1 MRYKNDVI
9 FQSMDP
15 KEAAEFTKG
24 DPEKI
29 KLMRE
34 IKAQQ
39 KIEDFKAPIK
49 QDDPMTTWVKN
60 TTALNKNPG
69 AFKKE
74 VKASEAI
81 ENQPGYK
88 IEDDPNL
95 LRRIKFYE
103 GKDLGPAFDAAIA
116 EEDKALKK
124 LGRDPMNILQRNKSK
139 KAVAVKPK
147 VKPFVKKPKQ
157 LELPL
162 NIPKI
167 DFNLLKSPVAPDA
180 GSMKQEPVTTKTRI
194 EDDPKYRN
202 TIFGTDVLYRRKRGL
217 DD

>member
-81 ENQPGYK
+81 ENQPGYEIDK
-88 IEDDPNL
+88 DPNL
-95 LRRIKFYE
+95 LRRIKLYSSN
-103 GKDLGPAFDAAIA
+103 DLGPGFDTAIA
-116 EEDKALKK
+116 AEDAELKK
-124 LGRDPMNILQRNKSK
+124 LGRDPLTILQRNNIKKFDRQEKSTYPSNPG
-139 KAVAVKPK
+139 PK
-147 VKPFVKKPKQ
+147 SS
-157 LELPL
+157 LEYNFILRY
-162 NIPKI
+162 K
-167 DFNLLKSPVAPDA
+167 F
-180 GSMKQEPVTTKTRI
+180 GSSSI
-194 EDDPKYRN
+194 
-202 TIFGTDVLYRRKRGL
+202 L
-217 DD
+217 

>member
-9 FQSMDP
+9 LQSMDT

-24 DPEKI
+24 VLEKI
-29 KLMRE
+29 KFMRE
-34 IKAQQ
+34 VKAEQ
-39 KIEDFKAPIK
+39 KIEDFKAQIK
-49 QDDPMTTWVKN
+49 QDDPMTIWVKN
-60 TTALNKNPG
+60 TTALNKNLG
-69 AFKKE
+69 VFKKE

-81 ENQPGYK
+81 ENQPGYVIDK
-88 IEDDPNL
+88 DPNL
-95 LRRIKFYE
+95 LRRIKLYSH
-103 GKDLGPAFDAAIA
+103 KDMGPKFDALIT
-116 EEDKALKK
+116 EEGKALKK
-124 LGRDPMNILQRNKSK
+124 LGRDPMNILQRNKLK
-139 KAVAVKPK
+139 KSVAVKSK
-147 VKPFVKKPKQ
+147 NKPFVKKSKQ

-167 DFNLLKSPVAPDA
+167 DFNLLKSLVVHDA
-180 GSMKQEPVTTKTRI
+180 RSMKQKPVTTKTRI

>member
-74 VKASEAI
+74 VKASE
-81 ENQPGYK
+81 
-88 IEDDPNL
+88 
-95 LRRIKFYE
+95 
-103 GKDLGPAFDAAIA
+103 
-116 EEDKALKK
+116 
-124 LGRDPMNILQRNKSK
+124 S
-139 KAVAVKPK
+139 
-147 VKPFVKKPKQ
+147 KQ

-162 NIPKI
+162 DIPKI

-180 GSMKQEPVTTKTRI
+180 GSIKQEPVTKETRI